1 VLDAQLH
8 PQQVVVIGDTPHDVR
23 CGKFIGAK
31 TLAVATGG
39 STFEELHP
47 HAADW
52 TVRDLTEISA
62 REICPR

>member
-1 VLDAQLH
+1 VK
-8 PQQVVVIGDTPHDVR
+8 

-39 STFEELHP
+39 AKFEELKQCG
-47 HAADW
+47 ADW
-52 TVRDLTEISA
+52 TVADLTKITA